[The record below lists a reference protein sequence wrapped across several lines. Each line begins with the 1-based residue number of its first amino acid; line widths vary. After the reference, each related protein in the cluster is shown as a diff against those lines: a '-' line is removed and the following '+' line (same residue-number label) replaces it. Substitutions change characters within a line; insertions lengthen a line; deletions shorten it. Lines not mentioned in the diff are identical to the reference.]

1 MANRKNIIFPQ
12 LFLHEIGQGNQPAG
26 HKQQQDGRALEHAGE
41 GMKND
46 ATIVR
51 AAVQR
56 NGWALKE
63 AGEVMKADPEIVL
76 AAFGSGSSKEGWDED
91 NCNWILDNW
100 GIAETVKQNERV
112 RRMAGLSAMGAK
124 SGWLLSTVWLAR

>member
-1 MANRKNIIFPQ
+1 
-12 LFLHEIGQGNQPAG
+12 
-26 HKQQQDGRALEHAGE
+26 
-41 GMKND
+41 MKND

-112 RRMAGLSAMGAK
+112 RRMAGL
-124 SGWLLSTVWLAR
+124 